1 MNGAVW
7 AVIAALAV
15 GTFAIK
21 AAGPAV
27 LGQRP
32 LPVRLAGVIALLA
45 PALLAGLVIFE
56 AFSGSHS
63 HHIVLDARAVGLLV
77 AVAGKLLG
85 LPLPVILVLA
95 AAATAV
101 ARL

>member
-1 MNGAVW
+1 MSSDAW
-7 AVIAALAV
+7 PVIAALAV

-32 LPVRLAGVIALLA
+32 LPDRLTGVIALLA

-56 AFSGSHS
+56 AFSGSQA
-63 HHIVLDARAVGLLV
+63 HHLALDARAVGLLV
-77 AVAGKLLG
+77 AVVGKLLG
-85 LPLPVILVLA
+85 LPVPVILVLA
-95 AAATAV
+95 AAATALT
-101 ARL
+101 RL